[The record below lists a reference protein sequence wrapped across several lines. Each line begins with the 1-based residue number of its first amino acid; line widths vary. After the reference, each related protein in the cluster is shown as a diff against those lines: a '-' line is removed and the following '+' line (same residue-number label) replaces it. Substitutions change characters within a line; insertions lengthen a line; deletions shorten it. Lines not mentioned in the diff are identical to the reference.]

1 MSLRGLLN
9 RQESKNK
16 PEQKKIEEIRLKEF
30 TTDELIAAWYSF
42 PNKISELPKL
52 HYLFKQ
58 IPLVDEEKNITIK
71 VPNSIVDSEV
81 KKLIPTLHKYLAD
94 ALDNDTI
101 AISTELMEQQ
111 SVLPTSSK
119 EKARYMAEKNHEL
132 RKLFKDLKLDF
143 I

>member
-42 PNKISELPKL
+42 PNKISEQPKL

-58 IPLVDEEKNITIK
+58 PVG
-71 VPNSIVDSEV
+71 
-81 KKLIPTLHKYLAD
+81 
-94 ALDNDTI
+94 
-101 AISTELMEQQ
+101 
-111 SVLPTSSK
+111 
-119 EKARYMAEKNHEL
+119 
-132 RKLFKDLKLDF
+132 
-143 I
+143 

>member
-42 PNKISELPKL
+42 PNKISEQPKL

-81 KKLIPTLHKYLAD
+81 KELIPTLHKYLAD

-119 EKARYMAEKNHEL
+119 EKARYMA
-132 RKLFKDLKLDF
+132 
-143 I
+143 